1 MGKRKTPFCDMEK
14 MKRGVW
20 SPEEDAKLIQYIK
33 EHGHGTWRHLPKQAG
48 ILRSGKS
55 CRLRWMNYL
64 RPDIKR
70 GPFAPEEVA
79 TIIQLHGLFG
89 NKWAAIASHLPGRT
103 DNDIKNLWN
112 TRLKKHLQSMNHNLL
127 TYQSPSSSGPSTVKS
142 DFPST
147 RQMVKCA
154 SARVEAEAGLPIE
167 SSSMVEAEA
176 PLSIQSSSLLNSPLV
191 DKPYSDIYL
200 GLWNSIVGGSFRKT
214 ARKSGGLSENA
225 ISQTSL
231 QMKLEPGSIVEDQ
244 AKANRTSASSDTA
257 PEQDD
262 SYKPKVDMMAV
273 SDSIGSNEFTDSSD
287 TALKL
292 LLDFPDDNGMEF
304 LDEQM
309 GNISDFLNL

>member
-1 MGKRKTPFCDMEK
+1 
-14 MKRGVW
+14 
-20 SPEEDAKLIQYIK
+20 
-33 EHGHGTWRHLPKQAG
+33 
-48 ILRSGKS
+48 
-55 CRLRWMNYL
+55 
-64 RPDIKR
+64 
-70 GPFAPEEVA
+70 
-79 TIIQLHGLFG
+79 
-89 NKWAAIASHLPGRT
+89 
-103 DNDIKNLWN
+103 
-112 TRLKKHLQSMNHNLL
+112 MNHNLL
-127 TYQSPSSSGPSTVKS
+127 TYQSPSSWGPSTVKS

-154 SARVEAEAGLPIE
+154 SAR
-167 SSSMVEAEA
+167 VEAEA

-292 LLDFPDDNGMEF
+292 LLDFPDDDGMEF

>member
-1 MGKRKTPFCDMEK
+1 
-14 MKRGVW
+14 
-20 SPEEDAKLIQYIK
+20 
-33 EHGHGTWRHLPKQAG
+33 
-48 ILRSGKS
+48 
-55 CRLRWMNYL
+55 
-64 RPDIKR
+64 
-70 GPFAPEEVA
+70 
-79 TIIQLHGLFG
+79 
-89 NKWAAIASHLPGRT
+89 
-103 DNDIKNLWN
+103 
-112 TRLKKHLQSMNHNLL
+112 MNHNLL

-142 DFPST
+142 HFPST
-147 RQMVKCA
+147 CQMVKCA

-167 SSSMVEAEA
+167 SSSMFNSPLADKTYTGIYLRLWNSSVGESFQNTTRKTGRESVRVEAEA
-176 PLSIQSSSLLNSPLV
+176 RLSIQSSLLLNSPLA
-191 DKPYSDIYL
+191 DKPYTDIYL
-200 GLWNSIVGGSFRKT
+200 GLWNSIVGESFRKT

-292 LLDFPDDNGMEF
+292 LLDFLDDNGMEF

>member
-1 MGKRKTPFCDMEK
+1 M
-14 MKRGVW
+14 
-20 SPEEDAKLIQYIK
+20 
-33 EHGHGTWRHLPKQAG
+33 
-48 ILRSGKS
+48 
-55 CRLRWMNYL
+55 
-64 RPDIKR
+64 
-70 GPFAPEEVA
+70 
-79 TIIQLHGLFG
+79 
-89 NKWAAIASHLPGRT
+89 PGRT

-167 SSSMVEAEA
+167 SSSMFNSSLADKTYTGIYLRLWNSSVGESFRNTTRKTGGESVRVEAEA
-176 PLSIQSSSLLNSPLV
+176 RLSIQSSSLLNSPLV

-200 GLWNSIVGGSFRKT
+200 GLWNSIVGESFRKT

-257 PEQDD
+257 PEQDN
-262 SYKPKVDMMAV
+262 SYKPKADMVAV